1 MRKRRRQQRRL
12 FDDADDFEM
21 DDDLEQECG
30 KSAVKKQFCRLLYSF
45 KIAATT
51 THTVINEVPFLKKK
65 NVKLTFK
72 ITKIVR
78 VTRQIDPKMY
88 HPFGHF

>member
-30 KSAVKKQFCRLLYSF
+30 KSAVKKSSF
-45 KIAATT
+45 AGYCTLSKLPPLPLTLS
-51 THTVINEVPFLKKK
+51 LK
-65 NVKLTFK
+65 
-72 ITKIVR
+72 
-78 VTRQIDPKMY
+78 
-88 HPFGHF
+88 